1 MLVVAGTIEVDPSR
15 RSELEAAFDRMRVA
29 SLAEEGCLSYQAY
42 VDRTDAGSFFVFE
55 KWRSQDDLTAHFQTP
70 HMAEFGGV
78 LGGVGV
84 LSMNV
89 KKYDVSAEGEV
100 P

>member
-1 MLVVAGTIEVDPSR
+1 MLVVAGTIEIDPSKR
-15 RSELEAAFDRMRVA
+15 VELEAAFDRMRVA

-42 VDRTDAGSFFVFE
+42 LDRADGGTFFVFE

-70 HMAEFGGV
+70 HTAEFGGA
-78 LGGVGV
+78 LGGAGV
-84 LSMNV
+84 RSMEV
-89 KKYDVSAEGEV
+89 KKYEISSEGDV

>member
-1 MLVVAGTIEVDPSR
+1 VIVVAGTIEIDPSKR
-15 RSELEAAFDRMRVA
+15 TELEAAFDRMRAA

-42 VDRTDAGSFFVFE
+42 AGRHDSGTFFIFE

-70 HMAEFGGV
+70 HMADFGAALGSAGV
-78 LGGVGV
+78 R
-84 LSMNV
+84 SMDV
-89 KKYDVSAEGEV
+89 KKYEVSAEGDV